1 MDLGLESKVVIVT
14 GGASGLGKA
23 MVEAFAEEG
32 ATVVIADVNKADGLQ
47 FASDLSSQGK
57 QADFLFLDVS
67 DAEQVNTAIDSVFKK
82 YGKIDV
88 LCNNAGVNVRKF
100 ALDISPEEWQKV
112 INVNLS
118 GMFYCAQAVGRVMVQ
133 QKSGKIINT
142 ASVSA
147 VRGHLKRAP
156 YASAKGGVYQ
166 MTKVLAHE
174 WGQYN
179 VNVNAI
185 GPGFVETP
193 LTSKLINGPGVREEM
208 TSKIP
213 MKRLGK
219 TEDIVGPVL
228 FLASDC
234 SSYITGQLILIDGGR
249 TID

>member
-67 DAEQVNTAIDSVFKK
+67 DAEQVNTAIDSMFKK

-88 LCNNAGVNVRKF
+88 LCNNAGINVRKF

>member
-118 GMFYCAQAVGRVMVQ
+118 GMFYCAQSVGRVMVQ

>member
-1 MDLGLESKVVIVT
+1 MDLNLKSKVVIVT

-23 MVEAFAEEG
+23 MAEAFAQEE
-32 ATVVIADVNKADGLQ
+32 ATVIIADVNETDGVQ
-47 FASDLSSQGK
+47 FASELNKEGK
-57 QADFLFLDVS
+57 KAEFLYLDVS
-67 DAEQVNTAIDSVFKK
+67 NSEQVNSAIESVVKK
-82 YGKIDV
+82 HGRIDV
-88 LCNNAGVNVRKF
+88 LCNNAGINVRKF
-100 ALDISPEEWQKV
+100 ALDISAEEWQRV

-118 GMFYCAQAVGRVMVQ
+118 GMFYCAQAVGRFMVKQ
-133 QKSGKIINT
+133 GGGKIINT

-174 WGQYN
+174 WGEHN

-193 LTSKLINGPGVREEM
+193 LTSKLISGPGVKENM
-208 TSKIP
+208 ISKIP
-213 MKRLGK
+213 MRRLGK
-219 TEDIVGPVL
+219 TDDIVGPVL
-228 FLASDC
+228 FLASPYSD
-234 SSYITGQLILIDGGR
+234 YITGQLLLIDGGR

>member
-88 LCNNAGVNVRKF
+88 LCNNAGINVRKF

-118 GMFYCAQAVGRVMVQ
+118 GMFYCAQSVGRVMVQ

>member
-88 LCNNAGVNVRKF
+88 LCNNAGINVRKF

>member
-1 MDLGLESKVVIVT
+1 M
-14 GGASGLGKA
+14 
-23 MVEAFAEEG
+23 AFSLPA
-32 ATVVIADVNKADGLQ
+32 I
-47 FASDLSSQGK
+47 SHGK

-88 LCNNAGVNVRKF
+88 LCNNAGINVRKF

>member
-88 LCNNAGVNVRKF
+88 LCNNAGINVRKF

-228 FLASDC
+228 FLASDF

>member
-88 LCNNAGVNVRKF
+88 LCNNAGINVRKF

-156 YASAKGGVYQ
+156 YASAKDGVYQ

>member
-1 MDLGLESKVVIVT
+1 
-14 GGASGLGKA
+14 
-23 MVEAFAEEG
+23 
-32 ATVVIADVNKADGLQ
+32 
-47 FASDLSSQGK
+47 
-57 QADFLFLDVS
+57 
-67 DAEQVNTAIDSVFKK
+67 
-82 YGKIDV
+82 
-88 LCNNAGVNVRKF
+88 
-100 ALDISPEEWQKV
+100 
-112 INVNLS
+112 
-118 GMFYCAQAVGRVMVQ
+118 
-133 QKSGKIINT
+133 
-142 ASVSA
+142 
-147 VRGHLKRAP
+147 
-156 YASAKGGVYQ
+156 